1 MSPLTDTQA
10 IATQTNALSLTELY
24 EVDDHLWL
32 EETVKL
38 LRAGKLAELDIE
50 NLIEELESLGKRDRH
65 RVESFLQQIIRH
77 LLMLHY
83 WIDEVDRNSSHWQ
96 AEILNFRDQLNR
108 YLTSNLRNHLSQELE
123 GLYEMS
129 VSYVQVKSGGQIQSM
144 PEDCPYSLEQLLNI
158 DYL

>member
-1 MSPLTDTQA
+1 MSSTTDTQA
-10 IATQTNALSLTELY
+10 ITPQTKSIKLAELY

-38 LRAGKLAELDIE
+38 LRAGNLADLDIE

-83 WIDEVDRNSSHWQ
+83 WTQERDRNSNHWK
-96 AEILNFRDQLNR
+96 AEIFNFRDQLNR
-108 YLTSNLRNHLSQELE
+108 YLTTNLRNHLNQELE
-123 GLYEMS
+123 DLYKSS
-129 VSYVQVKSGGQIQSM
+129 VSYVQTKSNDQILEI
-144 PEDCPYSLEQLLNI
+144 PLNCPYSLEELLDK